1 MQPCPGTYALI
12 LRAASRQNV
21 QVGRLGRLAM
31 QPGFYV
37 YVGSALGPGGLKARV
52 GHHLRPVKR
61 PHWHIDYLRRETE
74 CVAVWYAYGTVRQ
87 ECAWAD
93 AFSSLRGS
101 TIPLPGF
108 GSSDCRC
115 SAHLYFFDR
124 MPLRPIFRNAPGAGN
139 VSSDRSYASAG
150 CVRRVRVGPAHPLRQ
165 ESRADRC
172 GDRTD
177 QSRSGCRR
185 WGAFDATPLRP
196 AACGGSSQSGSC
208 ARSANSTTA

>member
-1 MQPCPGTYALI
+1 MQSRPGTYALI
-12 LRAASRQNV
+12 LRATSRQTA

-61 PHWHIDYLRRETE
+61 RHWHIDYLRRETE

-115 SAHLYFFDR
+115 PAHLFFFDR
-124 MPLRPIFRNAPGAGN
+124 SPSLRTFRNALQN
-139 VSSDRSYASAG
+139 VMG
-150 CVRRVRVGPAHPLRQ
+150 
-165 ESRADRC
+165 E
-172 GDRTD
+172 
-177 QSRSGCRR
+177 
-185 WGAFDATPLRP
+185 
-196 AACGGSSQSGSC
+196 
-208 ARSANSTTA
+208 

>member
-1 MQPCPGTYALI
+1 MQSRPGTYALI
-12 LRAASRQNV
+12 LRATSRQTA
-21 QVGRLGRLAM
+21 QVGQLGRLAM

-37 YVGSALGPGGLKARV
+37 YVGSALGSGGLKARV

-74 CVAVWYAYGTVRQ
+74 CVAIWYAYGTVRQ
-87 ECAWAD
+87 ECVWAD

-124 MPLRPIFRNAPGAGN
+124 MPLRPIFRNALGAGN
-139 VSSDRSYASAG
+139 VSSVRSYASAG
-150 CVRRVRVGPAHPLRQ
+150 CVRP
-165 ESRADRC
+165 S
-172 GDRTD
+172 T
-177 QSRSGCRR
+177 SG
-185 WGAFDATPLRP
+185 TST
-196 AACGGSSQSGSC
+196 SSS
-208 ARSANSTTA
+208 ARKPG